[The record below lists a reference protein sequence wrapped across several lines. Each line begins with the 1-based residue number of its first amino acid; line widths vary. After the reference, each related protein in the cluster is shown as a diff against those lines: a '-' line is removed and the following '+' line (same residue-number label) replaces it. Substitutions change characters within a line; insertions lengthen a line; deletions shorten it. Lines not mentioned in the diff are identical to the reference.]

1 MIDRRQFL
9 SFATAAVATSLFA
22 APAIARPSIRKPER
36 SISFYNIHTGESA
49 NGVYWAEGRYDRRAL
64 SSIYRVLRDHRTDQ
78 VHAIDVDVI
87 DLLHRLRSR
96 VGLSRPFHV
105 ISGYRSPES
114 NAMLAS
120 MSDGVASHS
129 LHMQG
134 KAVDIRVEHMSP
146 VTLGRT
152 AKSLKGGGVGIYRSS
167 NFVHVDCGKVRT
179 W

>member
-9 SFATAAVATSLFA
+9 SFATAAAATLIAS
-22 APAIARPSIRKPER
+22 PAIARPTIRKPER
-36 SISFYNIHTGESA
+36 AISFYNIHTGEA
-49 NGVYWAEGRYDRRAL
+49 VNGVYWAEGRYDRSML
-64 SSIYRVLRDHRTDQ
+64 TSINRVLRDHRNDAIHNIDIQ
-78 VHAIDVDVI
+78 VIE
-87 DLLHRLRSR
+87 LLTRLRSR
-96 VGLSRPFHV
+96 IGITRPFHV

-129 LHMQG
+129 LHMEG
-134 KAVDIRVEHMSP
+134 KAVDVRVEHMSP
-146 VTLGRT
+146 VSLGRV
-152 AKSLKGGGVGIYRSS
+152 AKGMKSGGVGIYRRS